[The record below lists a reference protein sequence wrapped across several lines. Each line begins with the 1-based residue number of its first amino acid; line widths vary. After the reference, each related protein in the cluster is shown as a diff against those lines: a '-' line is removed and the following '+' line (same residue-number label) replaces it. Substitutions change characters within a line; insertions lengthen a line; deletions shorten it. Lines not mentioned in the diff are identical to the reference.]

1 MEDIQEK
8 SKPIKL
14 WYGLVHFCAIILKL
28 LISAQQII
36 KLEDI
41 IMKNRNVN
49 LQELRQKMKDLQE
62 QIDIKEKELNMEV
75 GSWVRKETHLDSL
88 HEIQQNFRLVPVNN
102 NAPKT
107 TINTHTTA
115 LSSADITPNSTC

>member
-1 MEDIQEK
+1 
-8 SKPIKL
+8 
-14 WYGLVHFCAIILKL
+14 
-28 LISAQQII
+28 
-36 KLEDI
+36 
-41 IMKNRNVN
+41 MKNRNVN

-75 GSWVRKETHLDSL
+75 GAWVRKETNLDSL

>member
-1 MEDIQEK
+1 
-8 SKPIKL
+8 
-14 WYGLVHFCAIILKL
+14 
-28 LISAQQII
+28 
-36 KLEDI
+36 
-41 IMKNRNVN
+41 MKNRNVN

-75 GSWVRKETHLDSL
+75 GAWVRKETNLDSL

-107 TINTHTTA
+107 TINTHATA
-115 LSSADITPNSTC
+115 LSSADLPPFSSAESV